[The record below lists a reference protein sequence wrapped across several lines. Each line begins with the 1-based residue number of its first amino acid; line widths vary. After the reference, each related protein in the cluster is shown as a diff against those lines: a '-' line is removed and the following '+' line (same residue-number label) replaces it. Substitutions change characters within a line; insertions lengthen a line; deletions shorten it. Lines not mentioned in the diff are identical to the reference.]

1 MSGSDSSLIGRMIAE
16 PLWRAEDLG
25 APIPPS
31 THAVSVALPTWR
43 DNVGYEEGDPNVV
56 DRLRAG
62 YPRFVYHPLCRT
74 LFAECLTRWGR
85 PDEACLAFST
95 AASAGRFVEWMAQRA
110 GSEVRVIDVAA
121 CGVHAVFFPK
131 VHAGEAKSFWQHSG
145 EGVSSRRA
153 EAVLQAWG
161 VVCPSNPE
169 GIDAGDGPRAKTQL
183 RERIARVVGVSPEFV
198 WLFPCGMNAGFQ
210 LHRVLLDLAPDRR
223 SVQFGFPY
231 VDTLKIQEKRGPGAL
246 FFRRADADD
255 LARLSATVASEPV
268 SAVYTEFPS
277 NPLLAS
283 PDLAALSELSRQY
296 DFPLVIDDTVASA
309 LNVDLLQVADV
320 VWMSLTK
327 YFSGTGDVTGGAVIV
342 NPRSRYAARIVSRLS
357 GTFDDLLFDADAVA
371 LERNSRDLESRMR
384 KVNANAEALADFL
397 KEHPRVE
404 TVYFPKYRT
413 PELYRRYLRPGAG
426 YGGLL
431 SLDLK
436 DAERCAP
443 QFFDALRVCKGP
455 NLGMGYTLACPYT
468 ILAHYGEL
476 DFAESCGVSRWLV
489 RVSVGIE
496 EPEELIGRFDRALT
510 AAGI

>member
-1 MSGSDSSLIGRMIAE
+1 MIAE

-62 YPRFVYHPLCRT
+62 YPRFVYHPLCRS
-74 LFAECLTRWGR
+74 LFAECMKRWGQT
-85 PDEACLAFST
+85 DEACLAFST
-95 AASAGRFVEWMAQRA
+95 AASARRCGEWLARRA
-110 GSEVRVIDVAA
+110 GTEARVVDVGA
-121 CGVHAVFFPK
+121 CGVHAVFFAK
-131 VHAGEAKSFWQHSG
+131 AHASEAKSFWQHSG

-153 EAVLQAWG
+153 EAVLRAWEATP
-161 VVCPSNPE
+161 VSE
-169 GIDAGDGPRAKTQL
+169 ADAAGPQTGTQAKTQL
-183 RERIARVVGVSPEFV
+183 RERIAGAVGVSPEFV

-210 LHRVLLDLAPDRR
+210 LHRVLLELAPNRR

-231 VDTLKIQEKRGPGAL
+231 VDTLKIQEKRGPGAH

-283 PDLAALSELSRQY
+283 PDLAALSALSRQH
-296 DFPLVIDDTVASA
+296 DFPLIIDDTVAST
-309 LNVDLLQVADV
+309 LNVDLLQVADA

-327 YFSGTGDVTGGAVIV
+327 YFSGTGDVTGGAMIV
-342 NPRSRYAARIVSRLS
+342 NPQSHYAARIVERLRE
-357 GTFDDLLFDADAVA
+357 TFDDLLFDADAIV
-371 LERNSRDLESRMR
+371 LERNSRDFESRMR
-384 KVNANAEALADFL
+384 LVNANAEKLADFL
-397 KEHPRVE
+397 NSHPRVE
-404 TVYFPKYRT
+404 TVYFPKYST
-413 PELYRRYLRPGAG
+413 PELYRRYLRSGAG

-431 SLDLK
+431 SIDLK
-436 DAERCAP
+436 DAARCAP
-443 QFFDALRVCKGP
+443 RFFDSLRVCKGP

-496 EPEELIGRFDRALT
+496 ESEEMIGRFDKALT
-510 AAGI
+510 AGGI

>member
-1 MSGSDSSLIGRMIAE
+1 MIAE

-62 YPRFVYHPLCRT
+62 YPRFVYHPLCRA
-74 LFAECLTRWGR
+74 LFAECMTRWGR

-95 AASAGRFVEWMAQRA
+95 AASAGRCSEWLARRA
-110 GSEVRVIDVAA
+110 GTEAKVVDVGV

-131 VHAGEAKSFWQHSG
+131 AHSGEAKSFWQHSG

-153 EAVLQAWG
+153 EAVLRAWG
-161 VVCPSNPE
+161 VAPPSE
-169 GIDAGDGPRAKTQL
+169 ADSAGAGDGTRAKTQL
-183 RERIARVVGVSPEFV
+183 RERIAGAVGVSPAFV

-210 LHRVLLDLAPDRR
+210 LHRVLLDLAPGRR
-223 SVQFGFPY
+223 SMQFGFPY
-231 VDTLKIQEKRGPGAL
+231 VDTLKIQEKRGPGTH

-255 LARLSATVASEPV
+255 LARLRAVVASEPV

-283 PDLAALSELSRQY
+283 PDLAALSALSQRH
-296 DFPLVIDDTVASA
+296 DFPLVIDDTVAST

-327 YFSGTGDVTGGAVIV
+327 YFSGMGDVTGGALIV
-342 NPRSRYAARIVSRLS
+342 NPRSRYAARIVARLS
-357 GTFDDLLFDADAVA
+357 ETFDDLLFDADAVA
-371 LERNSRDLESRMR
+371 LERNSRDFESRMR
-384 KVNANAEALADFL
+384 QVNANAETLADFL
-397 KEHPRVE
+397 NSHSRVE

-413 PELYRRYLRPGAG
+413 PEFYRRYLRSGAG

-431 SLDLK
+431 SIDLK
-436 DAERCAP
+436 DAAQCAP
-443 QFFDALRVCKGP
+443 RFFDALRVCKGP

-496 EPEELIGRFDRALT
+496 DPEELIGRFDKALT